1 VFVCLVVSLRLISL
15 GEVKEP
21 KQYLEYLEQKEKEKD
36 MNTEGYTVDDLER
49 YHNKELKYEIGK

>member
-1 VFVCLVVSLRLISL
+1 LISL

-36 MNTEGYTVDDLER
+36 MNTEAYTVDDLER
-49 YHNKELKYEIGK
+49 YHNKELKHEIGKAVWFTM

>member
-1 VFVCLVVSLRLISL
+1 LISL

-49 YHNKELKYEIGK
+49 YHNKELKHEIGK